1 VNISDITPPANGN
14 KTDETVIFLNGFFI
28 DIEYVIVTASD
39 GYAYLFALP
48 ELVNPQSASFR
59 QKSDKFHNAKL
70 FYRFEAND
78 GLNGLDRTNSVI

>member
-1 VNISDITPPANGN
+1 MNISDITPPANGN

-48 ELVNPQSASFR
+48 ELYASNYSSL
-59 QKSDKFHNAKL
+59 K
-70 FYRFEAND
+70 
-78 GLNGLDRTNSVI
+78 V